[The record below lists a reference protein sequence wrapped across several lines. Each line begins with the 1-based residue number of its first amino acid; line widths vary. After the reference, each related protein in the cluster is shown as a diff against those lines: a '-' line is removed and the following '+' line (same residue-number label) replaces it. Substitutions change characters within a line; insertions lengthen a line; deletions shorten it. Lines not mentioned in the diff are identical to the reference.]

1 MAFRKF
7 AKAAIVKPD
16 INFDRWDTIRHKA
29 APQLR
34 TAAKVVLQEYDP
46 KAFMLTHCTII
57 ASVNTETSDAPL
69 GKDMV
74 DGFQIERKYADWQIT
89 PDTTKFVNNNFDAW
103 EKKLLL
109 ACFRTFIGGE
119 NYVEHIQIPE
129 LSKGKIIDAAA
140 RDIGDSIYVD
150 ILVATDRKHKPLISA
165 ISGGSLQTLSMGC
178 FLPGTPVTMAD
189 GTRLPIEE
197 VRPGAMVLTHKG
209 RAREVLNQQIRG
221 GRWQMRRIK
230 VKGVPDA
237 VEATGTH
244 PFFVLRPASV
254 CGCGCGEALSTKDA
268 DPVRRMTKRFKGGHD
283 KRVLNPNGSY
293 SLDEY
298 KARQEKLTEIQSL
311 KVEKVRADEL
321 RVGDYVVFPKLDSDV
336 IGDPGSAKAR
346 LLGYF
351 LAEGS
356 FIKSKGVPSEVQFN
370 FSLAEKETFVEE
382 VVGLL
387 REEFPG
393 CAPWVQDREDRNTAT
408 VHVSGKGIAAWFK
421 QHGGEYSHQ
430 KRLSPEAM
438 QWSVESQAHLLGA
451 WLNGDGHKHSGGHSV
466 GTTTSYDLMCQLHT
480 LAVRGGI
487 PVWADCVFGGRTVT
501 FAEAVVNGQALR
513 HDETGKLAAF
523 NIYFPQSSSAML
535 MGVSAKAPR
544 EGSRKKH
551 QHLRALDDKVIFP
564 ITSIESFVYEG
575 FVHDIEVEEDHSY
588 QVHGFGV
595 SNCQVEFTVCTKC
608 GNVAYDE
615 TQLCPHIR
623 YFKGNDFVDAL
634 GKKRKIAELC
644 GHIQEEPGSV
654 KFIEASWVAN
664 PAFPGAVLRNIL
676 SPEEIA
682 SVGKKMSVAFSEPA
696 RVPTAGSLQKAA
708 RDQSMSMDQAGARI
722 ATLLGREAAFGE
734 QEQGG
739 GQDQGGGMGMGD
751 AGEAKPEPSAI
762 DKVVDD
768 LVGELREK
776 ALAKLRAEMGS
787 GEAAKANPDENRN
800 TTLIKEA
807 LRHPAWQ
814 GIAKTILGV
823 TKGNLGIARRVFLG
837 MVLYKSG
844 GWGAV
849 SASKSLSGRDI
860 LAVARLL
867 DLTSQRK
874 TTIAGENRL
883 YRAVLKVG
891 SLDQYQNEMA
901 YLKACRQVVGRD
913 LTSLEREALIT
924 RGRLYALGS

>member
-7 AKAAIVKPD
+7 ANATIVKPD
-16 INFDRWDTIRHKA
+16 ISSAGWEN
-29 APQLR
+29 LR
-34 TAAKVVLQEYDP
+34 VHGNKQASRIVLDQYDP
-46 KAFMLTHCTII
+46 SEFMLTHCTIV
-57 ASVNTETSDAPL
+57 ASVDTEVSPEPV
-69 GKDMV
+69 GRQMV
-74 DGFQIERKYADWQIT
+74 DGFEVDRRYPDWLVTPATSKY
-89 PDTTKFVNNNFDAW
+89 VNNNNDCW
-103 EKKLLL
+103 ERKLLL
-109 ACFRTFIGGE
+109 ACFKTFIGGE
-119 NYVEHIQIPE
+119 NYVEHVQIPE
-129 LSKGKIIDAAA
+129 LSKGKILDAAS
-140 RDIGDSIYVD
+140 RDIGDSIYID
-150 ILVATDRKHKPLISA
+150 ILIATARKFRPLISS
-165 ISGGSLQTLSMGC
+165 IQRRELKTLSMGC

-237 VEATGTH
+237 IEATGTH

-336 IGDPGSAKAR
+336 IGDPGPAKAR

-370 FSLAEKETFVEE
+370 FSLAEKETLVEE

-393 CAPWVQDREDRNTAT
+393 CAPWVQDRNTAT

-535 MGVSAKAPR
+535 MGASAKAPR

-595 SNCQVEFTVCTKC
+595 SNCSVEFTICTRC

-615 TQLCPHIR
+615 TQLCPHIK
-623 YFKGNDFVDAL
+623 YFKGNKFIDDHGVE
-634 GKKRKIAELC
+634 RKIAELC
-644 GHIQEEPGSV
+644 GHINEEPGSV
-654 KFIEASWVAN
+654 KFIEGSWVAN
-664 PAFPGAVLRNIL
+664 PAFEGAVLRSIL
-676 SPEEIA
+676 SAEDVPDLDRKIQ
-682 SVGKKMSVAFSEPA
+682 VAFSQPA
-696 RVPTAGSLQKAA
+696 RVTDPAIIQKAA
-708 RDQSMSMDQAGARI
+708 RRLFAQDEFPGVDQNG
-722 ATLLGREAAFGE
+722 
-734 QEQGG
+734 
-739 GQDQGGGMGMGD
+739 GD
-751 AGEAKPEPSAI
+751 APKKDEDPL
-762 DKVVDD
+762 DKMVDTLAD
-768 LVGELREK
+768 ALRERAMEK
-776 ALAKLRAEMGS
+776 VRSQISKDDAARAL
-787 GEAAKANPDENRN
+787 PDENRN
-800 TTLIKEA
+800 TTLIKDA
-807 LRHPAWQ
+807 FKHPEWR
-814 GIAKTILGV
+814 
-823 TKGNLGIARRVFLG
+823 NIARAVMGSVRDPKVARKLLLG
-837 MVLYKSG
+837 MILYKTG

-849 SASKSLSGRDI
+849 RASKALSGKEI
-860 LAVARLL
+860 LGLVRLFEM
-867 DLTSQRK
+867 SSKRASK
-874 TTIAGENRL
+874 AGDSRL
-883 YRAVLKVG
+883 YRAVVAVG
-891 SLDQYQNEMA
+891 GISKYVDEKS
-901 YLKACRQVVGRD
+901 YLAACRRVVGRD
-913 LTSLEREALIT
+913 LTDSEKVTLISK
-924 RGRLYALGS
+924 GHLYSLGS